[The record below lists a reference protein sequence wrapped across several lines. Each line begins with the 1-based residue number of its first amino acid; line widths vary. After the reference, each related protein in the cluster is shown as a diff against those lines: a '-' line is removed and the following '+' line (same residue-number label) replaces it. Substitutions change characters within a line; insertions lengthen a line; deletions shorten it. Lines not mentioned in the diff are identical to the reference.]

1 MTSKRYSAEVVS
13 AAPKRATIYLPAE
26 VHRALRLKAAA
37 ADRSVSDLVSEAVR
51 LSLAEDADDLAAFEK
66 RSKERSLKFEN
77 VVKALRR
84 RGKL

>member
-1 MTSKRYSAEVVS
+1 MG
-13 AAPKRATIYLPAE
+13 AAPKRSTIYLPPD

-37 ADRSVSDLVSEAVR
+37 ADRSISDLVSEAVR
-51 LSLAEDADDLAAFEK
+51 LSLSEDAEDLEAFEK
-66 RSKERSLKFEN
+66 RSKERSQSFET

>member
-1 MTSKRYSAEVVS
+1 MS
-13 AAPKRATIYLPAE
+13 AAPKRATIYFPAE
-26 VHRALRLKAAA
+26 MHRALRLKAAA

-51 LSLAEDADDLAAFEK
+51 LSLAEDAEDLEAFEK
-66 RSKERSLKFEN
+66 RAQERSLKFEN

>member
-1 MTSKRYSAEVVS
+1 MS
-13 AAPKRATIYLPAE
+13 AAPKRATVYFPAE

-37 ADRSVSDLVSEAVR
+37 ADRSISELVSEAVR
-51 LSLAEDADDLAAFEK
+51 LSLLEDADDLEAFDK
-66 RSKERSLKFEN
+66 RSKEPSLRFEN

>member
-1 MTSKRYSAEVVS
+1 MRGAS
-13 AAPKRATIYLPAE
+13 KRATIYLPAE
-26 VHRALRLKAAA
+26 VHRALKLKAAA

-51 LSLAEDADDLAAFEK
+51 LSLAEDAEDLTAFEK
-66 RSKERSLKFEN
+66 RSQERSVKFEN

>member
-1 MTSKRYSAEVVS
+1 
-13 AAPKRATIYLPAE
+13 
-26 VHRALRLKAAA
+26 VHRALKLKAAA

-51 LSLAEDADDLAAFEK
+51 LSLAEDAEDLAAFQR
-66 RSKERSLKFEN
+66 RSRERSLKFEN